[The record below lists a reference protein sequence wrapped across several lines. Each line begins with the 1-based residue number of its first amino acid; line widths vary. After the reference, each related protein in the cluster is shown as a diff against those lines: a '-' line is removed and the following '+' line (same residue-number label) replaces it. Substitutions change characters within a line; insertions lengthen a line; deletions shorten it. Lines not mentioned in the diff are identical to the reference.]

1 MEVAA
6 ALRLLESKSKP
17 ATAKIYQRHGVC
29 DRVLGVNYEDLGA
42 LTQKIGVDHGLA
54 LALFDSGVH
63 EARVLATRV
72 ADPEQSSSRQI
83 GQWLAQAKDYLLVDA
98 VSALAAK
105 TPLALGF
112 ARDLVKSKHE
122 WTAAA
127 GWNIFASA
135 ALEGRLEE
143 SEAKRLVATIR
154 RDIHRQPNRVR
165 HAMNGALIAIGGSM
179 PALTE
184 LALVAA
190 HAIGKVE
197 VDHGQTGCVTPPAAP
212 YIDKMV
218 ARRNKS
224 TAGAKP
230 KAQSSRRAAAKR

>member
-6 ALRLLESKSKP
+6 ALRMLESKGKP
-17 ATAKIYQRHGVC
+17 ATAKIYQRHGVS
-29 DRVLGVNYEDLGA
+29 DRVLGVTYEDLGA
-42 LTQKIGVDHGLA
+42 LTKKIGVNHGLA
-54 LALFDSGVH
+54 LALFESGVH
-63 EARVLATRV
+63 EARVLATKV
-72 ADPEQSSSRQI
+72 ADPEKASSSQL
-83 GQWLAQAKDYLLVDA
+83 GQWLSQAKDYVLADA

-143 SEAKRLVATIR
+143 SEAKRLVATVR

-165 HAMNGALIAIGGSM
+165 HAMNAVLIAIGGSM

-197 VDHGQTGCVTPPAAP
+197 VDHGQTGCVTPAAAP
-212 YIDKMV
+212 YIEKML
-218 ARRNKS
+218 ARRNKAS
-224 TAGAKP
+224 APPKVAK
-230 KAQSSRRAAAKR
+230 KVAKR

>member
-6 ALRLLESKSKP
+6 ALRMLESKGKP
-17 ATAKIYQRHGVC
+17 ATAKIYQRHGVS
-29 DRVLGVNYEDLGA
+29 DRVLGVTYEDLGA
-42 LTQKIGVDHGLA
+42 LTKKIGVNHGLA
-54 LALFDSGVH
+54 LALFESGVH
-63 EARVLATRV
+63 EARVLATKV
-72 ADPEQSSSRQI
+72 ADPEKASSSQL
-83 GQWLAQAKDYLLVDA
+83 GQWLSQAKDYVLADA

-143 SEAKRLVATIR
+143 SEAKRLVATVR

-165 HAMNGALIAIGGSM
+165 HAMNGVLIAIGGSM

-197 VDHGQTGCVTPPAAP
+197 VDHGETGCVTPAAAP
-212 YIDKMV
+212 YIEKML
-218 ARRNKS
+218 ARRNKAS
-224 TAGAKP
+224 APAKVA
-230 KAQSSRRAAAKR
+230 KKVAKR

>member
-6 ALRLLESKSKP
+6 ALRLLESKGKA
-17 ATAKIYQRHGVC
+17 ATAKVYQRHGVC
-29 DRVLGVNYEDLGA
+29 DRVLGVTYDDLGA
-42 LTQKIGVDHGLA
+42 LTKKIGVNHGLA
-54 LALFDSGVH
+54 LALFESGVH
-63 EARVLATRV
+63 EARVLATKV
-72 ADPEQSSSRQI
+72 ADPEQASSRQL
-83 GQWLAQAKDYLLVDA
+83 GEWLAQAKDYVLVDA

-197 VDHGQTGCVTPPAAP
+197 VDHGQTGCATPAAAP
-212 YIDKMV
+212 YIEKMV
-218 ARRNKS
+218 ARRNKAPAVKPKV
-224 TAGAKP
+224 AGA
-230 KAQSSRRAAAKR
+230 RRTAAKR